1 MSYAALAIVAAP
13 IESGNPGGESGTMK
27 QIEIRLAVVLYGG
40 VSLAVYIHGVT
51 RELLNL
57 IRASKHFHADRN
69 GGDPTASTTGPN
81 HDGDETTAVYRE
93 LFQSLA
99 PDIDIRIVIDLISG
113 ASAGGINGVMLA
125 RALAH
130 DLPLESHRELW
141 LRNADVTQ
149 LSAPASLLSRALKAP
164 LAPLMDQLLIRRF
177 GPQVAA
183 PETRS
188 KIRRFVQARWFTPPF
203 SGERFSGWM
212 LDACDNMD
220 RGSAFD
226 SSLLPPGHR
235 LDLFVT
241 LTDYRGH
248 RHRITLHDPPV
259 VEETEHRRILSFSCR
274 RNLSGEMVSEFG
286 PDFVPALVFA
296 SRATS
301 SFPGAFMPATVSE
314 MDEILDQRDRYWPS
328 RQVFMRD
335 KLGIRGDLAEAA
347 RNRHY
352 IDGSVV
358 MNKPFSPVIAALGD
372 RPAAREVVRRII
384 YVDPNPRPDAPQR
397 TGQGAPGFFR
407 TILAS
412 LAVIPRNEP
421 IADDLKAIES
431 WNGHA
436 SRLAEIL
443 NAADPEVERLVDE
456 IVSMD
461 GDNPPTIDDV
471 TNYRKLANEAAHRG
485 AGYAYLSYQKLKIR
499 SVIDQVSQFIA
510 ALGGSSEPEF
520 DAPKISLALDRW
532 LAVGWSLDGTGDS
545 DEMDGEPV
553 LRRRI
558 RFLRAF
564 DVAFRLRRTRFV
576 IRRLNELYQNAA
588 SGELGFDSSRIDDLK
603 AALYDIIEKTAP
615 LWSTERYG
623 SATAAAAT
631 RIVHAARS
639 GDEIETPDLRVL
651 ERAMGLLGIDAALDE
666 IISLVGFAFLPPH
679 ARRIVA
685 KAYVG
690 FAFFDLITF
699 PILQWTEMDEIN
711 EVLIDRISPDDA
723 KGLRAGAITLR
734 GTSLMSFGAF
744 FNRAWR
750 EHDFLW
756 GRLNAAERCLEVIL
770 SAVGPHLRNG
780 LDPEKLRG
788 RLFLAILDAEESHLK
803 ADPALIPALRKE
815 VMARYGFG

>member
-1 MSYAALAIVAAP
+1 
-13 IESGNPGGESGTMK
+13 MK

-57 IRASKHFHADRN
+57 IRASQQFHAGRANPDNR
-69 GGDPTASTTGPN
+69 DAAS
-81 HDGDETTAVYRE
+81 GDESESTAVYRD
-93 LFQSLA
+93 LLKTLA
-99 PDIDIRIVIDLISG
+99 PEIDLRIVIDLISG

-164 LAPLMDQLLIRRF
+164 LAPLMDRLLVRRF
-177 GPQVAA
+177 GPQVAD
-183 PETRS
+183 PETRA

-203 SGERFSGWM
+203 SGERFAGWM
-212 LDACDNMD
+212 LDACDSMD
-220 RGSAFD
+220 LGAQPGRT
-226 SSLLPPGHR
+226 LLPPGHR

-241 LTDYRGH
+241 VTDYRGH
-248 RHRITLHDPPV
+248 RHRIELHDPPV
-259 VEETEHRRILSFSCR
+259 VEETEHRRIIAFSSR
-274 RNLSGEMVSEFG
+274 RNLSGELTSEFG
-286 PDFVPALVFA
+286 SDYVPALVFS

-301 SFPGAFMPATVSE
+301 SFPGAFPPATIGE
-314 MDEILDQRDRYWPS
+314 MDDILDLRDRYWPS
-328 RQVFMRD
+328 RQVFMTE
-335 KLGIRGDLAEAA
+335 KLGLGGDLAEAA
-347 RNRHY
+347 RKRYY

-358 MNKPFSPVIAALGD
+358 MNKPFSPVIHALGD

-421 IADDLKAIES
+421 IADDLGAIEA
-431 WNGHA
+431 WNNHA
-436 SRLAEIL
+436 RRLSEIL
-443 NAADPEVERLVDE
+443 GAADPEVERLVDD
-456 IVSMD
+456 IVD
-461 GDNPPTIDDV
+461 LDPDNPPTIADV
-471 TNYRKLANEAAHRG
+471 TRFRKLANEAAHRG

-499 SVIDQVSQFIA
+499 SVIDRLSSFVVALVKHTDPKADPAQIA
-510 ALGGSSEPEF
+510 
-520 DAPKISLALDRW
+520 IALDRW
-532 LAVGWSLDGTGDS
+532 LLNAPPVESNLELDEEVVD
-545 DEMDGEPV
+545 PV
-553 LRRRI
+553 LKRRI

-564 DVAFRLRRTRFV
+564 DAAFRLRRTHFV
-576 IRRLNELYQNAA
+576 IRRLNELYHNAA
-588 SGELGFDSSRIDDLK
+588 KGDADFESGRIDALK
-603 AALYDIIEKTAP
+603 AALYEVVEKTAP
-615 LWSTERYG
+615 LWKAERYG
-623 SATAAAAT
+623 SATVAAAA
-631 RIVHAARS
+631 RIAAAGRD
-639 GDEIETPDLRVL
+639 GTEIETPDLRVL
-651 ERAMGLLGIDAALDE
+651 EKALGLLDIDAALDE
-666 IISLVGFAFLPPH
+666 IISVVGFAFLPPQ
-679 ARRIVA
+679 ARRTVA

-711 EVLIDRISPDDA
+711 EVLVDRISPDDA
-723 KGLRAGAITLR
+723 RGLRAGAVTLR

-756 GRLNAAERCLEVIL
+756 GRLNAAERALDVIL
-770 SAVGPHLRNG
+770 SAVKPHLANG
-780 LDPEKLRG
+780 FDPEHLRG
-788 RLFLAILDAEESHLK
+788 RLFLAILDSEEPHLK
-803 ADPALIPALRKE
+803 TDPTLIPTLRRE